1 MDFDTPLVE
10 CDYHGDYIIMSKS
23 SQKNG
28 RSLWLMLA
36 VAVVFLH
43 WIGGWGSISAQTDT
57 ENEAERTLH
66 DLKINPVMAPDPNV
80 PLPEA
85 YTSPPKIFEQIV
97 GGVSEW
103 KLFYFCRFHTSDDLK
118 KIIHEQFATKLFD
131 QKGKSSSVVDYT
143 VSSNPSTN
151 QLIVR
156 CPTRDDIDAVLE
168 TLDQIDVKPIQ
179 VKIDCLI
186 SEVYADMT
194 FDRETTVAIDN
205 LFGEQIV
212 MNPAGTAF
220 GADVQELVKDGD
232 YLPAFPGASLREV
245 ARSRMGLNIG
255 YLNAAKAGH
264 TFTLLIDL
272 LESRG
277 YLKILM
283 NPTLE
288 VVNGGTAKVS
298 SMQKV
303 PIDRTTMRS
312 TISDYLETSTV
323 YEDVIDSLEITAH
336 VFGDGYIGLETSITL
351 GSKNTP
357 EGVKQV
363 PIITKKQI
371 DNKENRIRQGES
383 LIIGGIRKNEEF
395 AVVRGVPI
403 LKDIPILG
411 FLFSSEDTEKRAV
424 ETIFILTPTISTDGR
439 SKEEVMKE
447 VQRKHE
453 PDTPSGL
460 GDMITDPFGF
470 KARDEER
477 EQSVHDAEQSRLEAE
492 VEKAQAR
499 IDIREA
505 EERAQKAETQLS
517 RVESESEKIKT
528 EAEKANAEAQAKGK
542 AAEEAKAVADKA
554 IADAKKA
561 QEEANKAKAEAKAA
575 ADKAIA
581 DAKKAQ
587 EEANK
592 AKAEAEAKSKAAEDA
607 KKEEPDKPEAGAE
620 KSAPQT
626 KQPTAQEAEKADNV
640 KAEEDKAESKA

>member
-1 MDFDTPLVE
+1 MANAS
-10 CDYHGDYIIMSKS
+10 IMSES
-23 SQKNG
+23 SQKIG
-28 RSLWLMLA
+28 RSRWLIVA
-36 VAVVFLH
+36 VAVLLVH
-43 WIGGWGSISAQTDT
+43 WIGEWGNISAQTDT
-57 ENEAERTLH
+57 ENEAERTLR
-66 DLKINPVMAPDPNV
+66 DLKINITEDPNV
-80 PLPEA
+80 PIPEV
-85 YTSPPKIFEQIV
+85 YRTPPKIFEQIV
-97 GGVSEW
+97 GGQSEW
-103 KLFYFCRFHTSDDLK
+103 KLFYFCKHHTSDELK

-131 QKGKSSSVVDYT
+131 KKGKETKIVDYT
-143 VSSNPSTN
+143 VSSNPATN

-156 CPTRDDIDAVLE
+156 CPARDDIDAVLE
-168 TLDQIDVKPIQ
+168 TLNQVDVKPIQ

-194 FDRETTVAIDN
+194 FDRETTIAIDN
-205 LFGEQIV
+205 LFGESV
-212 MNPAGTAF
+212 TMNPAGTAF
-220 GADVQELVKDGD
+220 GADVQQLVMDD
-232 YLPAFPGASLREV
+232 EYLPAFPGASLREV

-255 YLNAAKAGH
+255 YLSAAKAGH

-288 VVNGGTAKVS
+288 VVNGGTAKVMS
-298 SMQKV
+298 SQKV
-303 PIDRTTMRS
+303 PLDRISLRS
-312 TISDYLETSTV
+312 TQSDYLETRTE
-323 YEDVIDSLEITAH
+323 YEDVIDSLEVTAH
-336 VFGDGYIGLETSITL
+336 VFGDGYIGLETSVLL

-383 LIIGGIRKNEEF
+383 LIIGGIRKNEEY

-403 LKDIPILG
+403 LKDIPIIG
-411 FLFSSEDTEKRAV
+411 FLFSSEDTEQRAV
-424 ETIFILTPTISTDGR
+424 ETIFILTPSISTDGR
-439 SKEEVMKE
+439 PKEVVMKE

-460 GDMITDPFGF
+460 GEMISDPFGLRARE
-470 KARDEER
+470 KANQRSR
-477 EQSVHDAEQSRLEAE
+477 YDAKQARLEAE

-505 EERAQKAETQLS
+505 EERAEKAEEELS
-517 RVESESEKIKT
+517 RIETEAEKIKSD
-528 EAEKANAEAQAKGK
+528 AEKANAEAQAK
-542 AAEEAKAVADKA
+542 AK
-554 IADAKKA
+554 
-561 QEEANKAKAEAKAA
+561 A

-592 AKAEAEAKSKAAEDA
+592 IKTEAEAKIKAAEEPE
-607 KKEEPDKPEAGAE
+607 KEEPKPTAEAE
-620 KSAPQT
+620 KPAQITEQT
-626 KQPTAQEAEKADNV
+626 NAQEAQ
-640 KAEEDKAESKA
+640 KAEEAKAEEEKA

>member
-1 MDFDTPLVE
+1 
-10 CDYHGDYIIMSKS
+10 MSKS
-23 SQKNG
+23 SQKIG
-28 RSLWLMLA
+28 RSQWLMVAMA
-36 VAVVFLH
+36 VLVVH
-43 WIGGWGSISAQTDT
+43 WIGGWGDISAQTDT
-57 ENEAERTLH
+57 ENEAERTLRS
-66 DLKINPVMAPDPNV
+66 LKINVGPDPNV
-80 PLPEA
+80 PIPEA
-85 YTSPPKIFEQIV
+85 YKTPPKIFEQIV
-97 GGVSEW
+97 GGKSEW
-103 KLFYFCRFHTSDDLK
+103 KLFYFCKYHTSDELK
-118 KIIHEQFATKLFD
+118 KIIHEQFATKVFNE
-131 QKGKSSSVVDYT
+131 KGKSVTVVDYT

-168 TLDQIDVKPIQ
+168 TLEQIDVKPIQ

-186 SEVYADMT
+186 SEVYADLT
-194 FDRETTVAIDN
+194 FDRETTIAIDN
-205 LFGEQIV
+205 LFGEQVV

-220 GADVQELVKDGD
+220 GADVRQLVQDD
-232 YLPAFPGASLREV
+232 EYLPAFPGASLREV

-255 YLNAAKAGH
+255 YINTGLPGH
-264 TFTLLIDL
+264 GFTLLIDL

-303 PIDRTTMRS
+303 PIDRITMRS
-312 TISDYLETSTV
+312 TQSDYLETKTD

-336 VFGDGYIGLETSITL
+336 VFGDGYIGLETSIIL

-383 LIIGGIRKNEEF
+383 LIIGGIRKNEEY

-411 FLFSSEDTEKRAV
+411 FLFSSEDTESRAV

-439 SKEEVMKE
+439 SKKVVMEEVQK
-447 VQRKHE
+447 KHE
-453 PDTPSGL
+453 PDSPGGL
-460 GDMITDPFGF
+460 GEMITDPFGF
-470 KARDEER
+470 RAREDER
-477 EQSVHDAEQSRLEAE
+477 ERSVRDAQQSRLEAE

-505 EERAQKAETQLS
+505 EERADKAEEELDKIET
-517 RVESESEKIKT
+517 EAEKIKT
-528 EAEKANAEAQAKGK
+528 DAEKATAEAQAKEK
-542 AAEEAKAVADKA
+542 AAE
-554 IADAKKA
+554 
-561 QEEANKAKAEAKAA
+561 QAKAA

-587 EEANK
+587 QEANK
-592 AKAEAEAKSKAAEDA
+592 AKAEAEAKIKAAEDA
-607 KKEEPDKPEAGAE
+607 KKEDPDKPEDKAE
-620 KSAPQT
+620 KPESQT
-626 KQPTAQEAEKADNV
+626 EQPAAQKAKEADNV
-640 KAEEDKAESKA
+640 KAEEDKAQSKA